1 MTIDNQ
7 KLEEMIGEVKSQ
19 MDLEKKT
26 AEIVAEKADALV
38 KSNLDQIEILHKSIE
53 ALTAK
58 VDQLNVKLEALQ
70 VPSIEEIEKSITSKL
85 EINAKEVDTKVEEIQ
100 KTVEKLADEPIRKSV
115 VTIEE
120 PVVKVEVVAEPKKET
135 VQDLINLA
143 MDEIKKGAS
152 EQRGHELRRAIIAL
166 DSGVNPNN
174 YINII
179 KK

>member
-19 MDLEKKT
+19 LDLEKKT

-38 KSNLDQIEILHKSIE
+38 KSNLDQIEVLHKSIE
-53 ALTAK
+53 ALTQK
-58 VDQLNVKLEALQ
+58 VDQLTVKLDALQ
-70 VPSIEEIEKSITSKL
+70 VPSIEEIEKSISTKL
-85 EINAKEVDTKVEEIQ
+85 ENNAKDVENKVEEIQ
-100 KTVEKLADEPIRKSV
+100 KTVEKLADEPIRKSAV
-115 VTIEE
+115 VIEE
-120 PVVKVEVVAEPKKET
+120 PVVKQEIAAEPKKET
-135 VQDLINLA
+135 VQDLIALA
-143 MDEIKKGAS
+143 LDELKKGTS
-152 EQRGHELRRAIIAL
+152 EVRGHELRKAIIAI